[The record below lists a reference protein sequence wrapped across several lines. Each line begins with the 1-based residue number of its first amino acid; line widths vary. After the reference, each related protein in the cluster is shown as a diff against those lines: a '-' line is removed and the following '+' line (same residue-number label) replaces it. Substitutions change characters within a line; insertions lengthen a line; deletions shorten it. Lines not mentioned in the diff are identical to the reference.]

1 MNRIFGYGRNRK
13 TSEQILR
20 ESNQAMTQ
28 AQQSLQ
34 TRISKLDT
42 DISQLNIQLTDIQ
55 KRLSKIKSP
64 QGQKSLRSQALKLL
78 NKRKKLEQMRD
89 SLDNQEWSMT
99 QAQMMTDTLQNTMI
113 SVNALKQHNSILKQQ
128 YGKID
133 IDKLEDMKDEMVS
146 LIEKGEELQNAL
158 NLNMGDNFMEDDID
172 EDELDAELDA
182 LAEEEPDWEDNLL
195 DSNININD
203 EYVNSNV
210 DTINNGK
217 IPSYLS
223 GSIPEFIDEDDE
235 TKQGNTKNSAD
246 KTSEGITMTSTQ

>member
-1 MNRIFGYGRNRK
+1 
-13 TSEQILR
+13 
-20 ESNQAMTQ
+20 
-28 AQQSLQ
+28 
-34 TRISKLDT
+34 
-42 DISQLNIQLTDIQ
+42 
-55 KRLSKIKSP
+55 
-64 QGQKSLRSQALKLL
+64 
-78 NKRKKLEQMRD
+78 
-89 SLDNQEWSMT
+89 
-99 QAQMMTDTLQNTMI
+99 
-113 SVNALKQHNSILKQQ
+113 
-128 YGKID
+128 
-133 IDKLEDMKDEMVS
+133 MKDEMVS